1 MLHEISQ
8 SEKSTYYMIPHI
20 RHTRKCKTME
30 TVKIKVILRDLGGW
44 MNSWS
49 IGDFSMVKVLF
60 MMLQFWIY
68 GLRHLLHLL
77 WGPKRNDTVVTM
89 NANLLLMPLSSKETR
104 IFGEM
109 AIVGIGKNEEE
120 WCKIIL
126 EHPLILE
133 YKEVLKHT

>member
-30 TVKIKVILRDLGGW
+30 TVKIKVILRDLQGR

-49 IGDFSMVKVLF
+49 IGDFSMVKLLF

-89 NANLLLMPLSSKETR
+89 NANLLLMPLSSNRSQGSLENGYCR
-104 IFGEM
+104 
-109 AIVGIGKNEEE
+109 NREE
-120 WCKIIL
+120 WRRMVQNNLGASFNLRI
-126 EHPLILE
+126 
-133 YKEVLKHT
+133 